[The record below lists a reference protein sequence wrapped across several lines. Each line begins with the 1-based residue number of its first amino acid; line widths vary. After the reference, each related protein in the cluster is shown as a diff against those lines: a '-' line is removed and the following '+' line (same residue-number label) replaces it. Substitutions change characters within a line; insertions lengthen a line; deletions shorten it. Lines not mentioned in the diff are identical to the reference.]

1 VADDQVSDLPA
12 SRPAR
17 DLRRTVR
24 LGQRQPR
31 FDEERSACVRQ
42 LDSTARPIEEAD
54 AEVTLEAT
62 NLLTER
68 RLRDVKTLR
77 GSTEVQL
84 FRDGDEVA
92 KVPKLHAEND
102 IPVVSIGLALSIG
115 PHAA

>member
-1 VADDQVSDLPA
+1 MANDQVSDLPA

-42 LDSTARPIEEAD
+42 LDSTARPMEEAD

-77 GSTEVQL
+77 GSTEMQF
-84 FRDGDEVA
+84 FRHGDEIA
-92 KVPKLHAEND
+92 EAPKLHART
-102 IPVVSIGLALSIG
+102 IS
-115 PHAA
+115 